1 MKISD
6 MQTKKSIEVN
16 DNDLLIIE
24 DNEDTKSITVS
35 ELKNYMT
42 LSLIDNPKYL
52 INMTIDNII
61 DALSKIK
68 FVLPQDRNIDVF
80 TYIKDTSTVI
90 ISLKENEKYFTLD
103 DINNLIA
110 SSVEGSKFTFKILV
124 NEVYETSTTYT
135 VNNANEVFTG
145 LEDNEIIKELYEKN
159 IGVINITFNPMDQ
172 NNLSLVTYNDIIVE
186 LPKSENYIFNFTSKE
201 DLFINNISFKGEV

>member
-16 DNDLLIIE
+16 DNDLLVIE

-90 ISLKENEKYFTLD
+90 MSLKENEKYFTLD

-135 VNNANEVFTG
+135 VNNANKVFTG

>member
-16 DNDLLIIE
+16 DNDLLVIE

-90 ISLKENEKYFTLD
+90 MSLKENEKYFTLD

-201 DLFINNISFKGEV
+201 DLFINNTSFKGEV

>member
-16 DNDLLIIE
+16 DNDLLVIE

-80 TYIKDTSTVI
+80 IYI
-90 ISLKENEKYFTLD
+90 
-103 DINNLIA
+103 
-110 SSVEGSKFTFKILV
+110 
-124 NEVYETSTTYT
+124 
-135 VNNANEVFTG
+135 
-145 LEDNEIIKELYEKN
+145 
-159 IGVINITFNPMDQ
+159 
-172 NNLSLVTYNDIIVE
+172 
-186 LPKSENYIFNFTSKE
+186 
-201 DLFINNISFKGEV
+201 